1 MRFELW
7 VNFYW
12 SRVKA
17 TRNCLFI
24 MGCFLLFTICY
35 PLSSVSQTRL
45 DSAAIEVRYPSKEK
59 VERFK
64 SDRDYQYNTDTIPPE
79 NPLAKFWYWL
89 TQKLNGFFRS
99 AAYKSVWQYVILV
112 GIAALAIWLLWKAEF
127 LGGVFGKKA
136 KKGLLEYEVLTENI
150 HEIDFDQS
158 IEEAVIQR
166 NFRLAIR
173 LYYLKH
179 LKQLSDKELIDWK
192 PTKTNRSYLYE
203 LSDGKIKNNFEN
215 LTRQFEYVWYGDFNI
230 SEQEFQELKTG
241 FQVMV

>member
-12 SRVKA
+12 SRVKN
-17 TRNCLFI
+17 TRNCLFV
-24 MGCFLLFTICY
+24 MGCFLLSTIYY
-35 PLSSVSQTRL
+35 PLSAISQTRL

-59 VERFK
+59 IEKFK
-64 SDRDYQYNTDTIPPE
+64 SDRDYQYNTDTTPPE

-89 TQKLNGFFRS
+89 TQKLNNFLRS
-99 AAYKSVWQYVILV
+99 AAYKSVWQYVIMA

-158 IEEAVIQR
+158 IEEIIMDKVAAYNYPVCF
-166 NFRLAIR
+166 NFPAG
-173 LYYLKH
+173 H
-179 LKQLSDKELIDWK
+179 
-192 PTKTNRSYLYE
+192 
-203 LSDGKIKNNFEN
+203 IKNNKALKLGVVYDFTVSKQSVSLFE
-215 LTRQFEYVWYGDFNI
+215 TITKNI
-230 SEQEFQELKTG
+230 VLPQIDTLARKDSIISIDTLFSK
-241 FQVMV
+241 

>member
-7 VNFYW
+7 VHFYW
-12 SRVKA
+12 SRVKN
-17 TRNCLFI
+17 TRNCLFV
-24 MGCFLLFTICY
+24 MGCFLLSTIYY
-35 PLSSVSQTRL
+35 PLSAISQTRL

-59 VERFK
+59 IEKFK
-64 SDRDYQYNTDTIPPE
+64 SDRDYQYNTDTTPPE

-89 TQKLNGFFRS
+89 TQKLNNFLRS
-99 AAYKSVWQYVILV
+99 AAYKSVWQYVIMA

-136 KKGLLEYEVLTENI
+136 KKGLLDYEVLTENI

-158 IEEAVIQR
+158 IEEAVVQR

-203 LSDGKIKNNFEN
+203 LSDEKIKNNFEN